1 MKKYIL
7 SVLPLLALACGFT
20 ACDDDNAIKSESIIT
35 ADAYKQ
41 NAFDKWLER
50 NFILPYN
57 IQFKYRYEEIE
68 SDFNHYTVPADMENS
83 IVMAHLLKFLC
94 IEAYNE
100 VAGKHFTCSYF
111 PKEFFLIGEFE
122 YENNGTMIL
131 GTAEG
136 GRKILLAGINQ
147 LTDEVIANPE
157 ALNHYYIKTI
167 HHEFTHILNQVRN
180 YPTSYQEVNGTMYVN
195 DSWSEEPY
203 DAYHCYSCKNDM
215 YPNENGLCSKCG
227 SSDFTPVYYLRG
239 FISAYS
245 QKEAGEDIAEM
256 LSEYVTHDAAWWEA
270 QMKAAEGTYEPK
282 QTETGRAL
290 MEKKLDILRGYL
302 FDVFGIQ
309 LDDIRD
315 AVIRRQN
322 EVAAGKVDLTSINL

>member
-20 ACDDDNAIKSESIIT
+20 ACDDDNAIKSESVIT

-41 NAFDKWLER
+41 NDFDKWLER

-68 SDFNHYTVPADMENS
+68 SDFNYYTVPADMENS
-83 IVMAHLLKFLC
+83 IVMAHLVKYLC

-122 YENNGTMIL
+122 YQNNGTMIL

-136 GRKILLAGINQ
+136 GRKILLAGINN
-147 LTDEVIANPE
+147 LLKYTDNLANSE

-203 DAYHCYSCKNDM
+203 D
-215 YPNENGLCSKCG
+215 E
-227 SSDFTPVYYLRG
+227 VYLKRG

-322 EVAAGKVDLTSINL
+322 EVAAGKVDLTSINF

>member
-20 ACDDDNAIKSESIIT
+20 ACDDDNAIKSESVIT

-41 NAFDKWLER
+41 NDFDKWLER

-94 IEAYNE
+94 VEAYNE
-100 VAGKHFTCSYF
+100 VAGIDFTCSYF

-122 YENNGTMIL
+122 YQNNGTMIL

-203 DAYHCYSCKNDM
+203 D
-215 YPNENGLCSKCG
+215 E
-227 SSDFTPVYYLRG
+227 VYLKRG

>member
-1 MKKYIL
+1 
-7 SVLPLLALACGFT
+7 
-20 ACDDDNAIKSESIIT
+20 NAIKSESIIT

-41 NAFDKWLER
+41 NEFDKWLEL
-50 NFILPYN
+50 NYILPYN

-83 IVMAHLLKFLC
+83 IVMAHLVKYLC
-94 IEAYNE
+94 IETYNE
-100 VAGKHFTCSYF
+100 VAGVDFTRSYF

-147 LTDEVIANPE
+147 LTDEVLANPE

-180 YPTSYQEVNGTMYVN
+180 YPTSYKEVNGSKYVN
-195 DSWSEEPY
+195 DSWSEKPFNT
-203 DAYHCYSCKNDM
+203 AYLK
-215 YPNENGLCSKCG
+215 
-227 SSDFTPVYYLRG
+227 RG

-256 LSEYVTHDAAWWEA
+256 LSEYVTHSPEWWEK
-270 QMKAAEGTYEPK
+270 QMKDADALWEDDPD
-282 QTETGRAL
+282 QTVKGRVL
-290 MEKKLDILRGYL
+290 IEQKLDILRGYL
-302 FDVFGIQ
+302 FDVFGMDI
-309 LDDIRD
+309 DDIRD
-315 AVIRRQN
+315 AVNRRQN
-322 EVAAGKVDLTSINL
+322 DVAAGKVNLTSINL